1 MPPPTTDL
9 LQLLQLRFQAVLPRI
24 ETHLRIAFRGVRCP
38 HYRDDLHQEAVAVS
52 WKWFR
57 RASERGKDPRRF
69 VSRIAT
75 YAAAHTRSGRRLARG
90 DSARDVMSPVAQRR
104 HGFSVQPISDR
115 VTGATALDVV
125 ESLHAN
131 TDTPVPDQAAFRI
144 DFPEWL
150 DTLPRAR
157 RSLVLD
163 MASGERTDTLAR
175 RHGVSPGRVS
185 QVRREAHAS
194 WVAFTE
200 A

>member
-1 MPPPTTDL
+1 MHPPTTDL
-9 LQLLQLRFQAVLPRI
+9 LQLLQHRFLAVLPRI
-24 ETHLRIAFRGVRCP
+24 ETHLRVAFRGVRCP
-38 HYRDDLHQEAVAVS
+38 HHRADLHQEAVAVS

-75 YAAAHTRSGRRLARG
+75 YAAAHTRSGRRLATD
-90 DSARDVMSPVAQRR
+90 DSARDVLSPVAQRR

-115 VTGATALDVV
+115 VTGATSLDVA

-144 DFPEWL
+144 DFPAWL
-150 DTLPRAR
+150 DTLPPSR

-163 MASGERTDTLAR
+163 MATGERTDALA
-175 RHGVSPGRVS
+175 HKYAVTPGRVS
-185 QVRREAHAS
+185 QVRREAHGS
-194 WVAFTE
+194 WVAFTGG
-200 A
+200 

>member
-9 LQLLQLRFQAVLPRI
+9 IQLLQLRFQAVLPRI

-38 HYRDDLHQEAVAVS
+38 HHRDDLLQEATAVS

-57 RASERGKDPRRF
+57 RAAERGKDPRRF

-75 YAAAHTRSGRRLARG
+75 YAAAHIRSGRRFTRSL
-90 DSARDVMSPVAQRR
+90 SSRDVLSPVAQRR
-104 HGFSVQPISDR
+104 HRFSVHPIPER
-115 VTGATALDVV
+115 IATVIDNEIADAIH
-125 ESLHAN
+125 EDAA
-131 TDTPVPDQAAFRI
+131 TPVPDQAAFRV
-144 DFPEWL
+144 DFPAWL
-150 DTLPRAR
+150 GTLTPHR
-157 RSLVLD
+157 RRLVLD
-163 MASGERTDTLAR
+163 MACGERTDALAH

-200 A
+200 G